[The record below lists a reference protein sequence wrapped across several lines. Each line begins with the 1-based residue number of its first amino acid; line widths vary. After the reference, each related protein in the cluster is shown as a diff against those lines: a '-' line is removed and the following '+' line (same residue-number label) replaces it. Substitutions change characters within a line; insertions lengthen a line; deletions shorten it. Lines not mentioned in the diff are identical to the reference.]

1 MSRGHEYMD
10 YKGFY
15 TTIFTRYRLSNT
27 LILHF
32 QSAPKKVASA
42 FKFLAFASDG
52 LYEQDQMFRPIRKK
66 WLRQIFEFCPL
77 RTSGAAS
84 ILKNF

>member
-15 TTIFTRYRLSNT
+15 TSIFAGYRYQKT

-32 QSAPKKVASA
+32 QGAPKKSSHAL
-42 FKFLAFASDG
+42 KFLTFDSAGS
-52 LYEQDQMFRPIRKK
+52 YEQDQMFRPIRKK
-66 WLRQIFEFCPL
+66 WQRPIFEFCPL
-77 RTSGAAS
+77 RTLGQPLA
-84 ILKNF
+84 

>member
-15 TTIFTRYRLSNT
+15 TTTFARYRLSKT

-32 QSAPKKVASA
+32 QSAPKKSSLI

-52 LYEQDQMFRPIRKK
+52 SYEQDQMFRPFRKK
-66 WLRQIFEFCPL
+66 WPRPIFEICPL
-77 RTSGAAS
+77 RTLGQPLA
-84 ILKNF
+84 